1 MALKENEG
9 PLDVLTPDNSVLL
22 LIDHQV
28 GLMNII
34 RDVSSEEVKGA
45 VLGLARSA
53 KTLGIPVIL
62 TSSRDW
68 GPNGRVIPELLELF
82 PDIEV
87 IRRPGVINAYR
98 YPEFRAA
105 VEKTGRK
112 KVIIAGVTTTTCLQ
126 FPALDMIK
134 DGYDVHGVIDASG
147 SESTLAREAAVATL
161 SQAGVKARTWFGLVA
176 EIVADWR
183 RDEEKGWP
191 LAAGAVH
198 DHLPAWGYLLD
209 SSMDY
214 AIGKM
219 TPPEQFSTPAP
230 KTSAQEQ
237 VRPN

>member
-1 MALKENEG
+1 MAYKDNEG
-9 PLDVLTPDNSVLL
+9 PTDVLTPENSVLL

-34 RDVSSEEVKGA
+34 RDISPEEVKGS
-45 VLGLARSA
+45 VLGLAGSA
-53 KTLGIPVIL
+53 KTLGIPTIL

-68 GPNGRVIPELLELF
+68 GPNGQVIPELLALF
-82 PDIEV
+82 PDVDV

-105 VEKTGRK
+105 IEKTRRK

-126 FPALDMIK
+126 LPALDMIK
-134 DGYDVHGVIDASG
+134 DGYEVHGVIDASG
-147 SESTLAREAAVATL
+147 SESVLAREAAIATL
-161 SQAGVKARTWFGLVA
+161 MQAGVKVRTWFGLVA

-209 SSMDY
+209 TSMDY
-214 AIGKM
+214 ATGKM
-219 TPPEQFSTPAP
+219 VPPKSFTEP
-230 KTSAQEQ
+230 TSQQ
-237 VRPN
+237 QSRPH